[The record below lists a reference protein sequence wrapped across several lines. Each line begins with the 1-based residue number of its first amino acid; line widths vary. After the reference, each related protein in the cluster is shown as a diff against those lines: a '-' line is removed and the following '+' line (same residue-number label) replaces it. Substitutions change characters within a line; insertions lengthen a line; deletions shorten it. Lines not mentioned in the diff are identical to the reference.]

1 MSAVQPST
9 PPGIPA
15 FDPAFALAYMLPF
28 AEAAYDIAAG
38 KTPLMPP
45 GYAVKSIIKADPQR
59 TAEVMASI
67 PLPHQRMVR
76 AMVATNPIMGF
87 VGRNATTQTAIVSFR
102 GTETPED
109 WLKDFDSLAVPFPDV
124 ANSGLV
130 HQGFD
135 AVYRTIR
142 DSVIAGVGA
151 VKVNTKSMWI
161 TGHRLGGAFA
171 LLAALDFG
179 KSAVPPLISQVI
191 HSPGRVWATTHS
203 RTSSTPPSRCATGC
217 GTDGILCPSC
227 RRRRCLFT
235 SDKESKSTVASRST
249 SPKPTAWKIHTSPA
263 CLSFNRAGRM
273 LRVSNSNTAERLPPP
288 FPKPSPARF

>member
-1 MSAVQPST
+1 MSTAQP
-9 PPGIPA
+9 PIPA

-28 AEAAYDIAAG
+28 AEAAYDVAAG

-45 GYAVKSIIKADPQR
+45 GYTVKSTIVADPQR
-59 TAEVMASI
+59 IAEVMASI

-76 AMVATNPIMGF
+76 ALVATNPIMGF
-87 VGRNATTQTAIVSFR
+87 VGRNDTTQTAIVSFR

-109 WLKDFDSLAVPFPDV
+109 WLKDFDSVAVPFPDV

-151 VKVNTKSMWI
+151 VKVNAKSMWI
-161 TGHRLGGAFA
+161 TGHSLGGALA

-179 KSAVPPLISQVI
+179 KSAVPPLISQVYTFAGPRVGDDTFEKLFDATI
-191 HSPGRVWATTHS
+191 PLCYRVW
-203 RTSSTPPSRCATGC
+203 
-217 GTDGILCPSC
+217 
-227 RRRRCLFT
+227 
-235 SDKESKSTVASRST
+235 
-249 SPKPTAWKIHTSPA
+249 
-263 CLSFNRAGRM
+263 NRWDI
-273 LRVSNSNTAERLPPP
+273 VPQLPPP
-288 FPKPSPARF
+288 PLFIHVGQGIEVDGGFTLDLAKAHSLEESYKPGLQKL